1 MLVTL
6 KTKDRV
12 ATIVMADDGGGG
24 GDDKVRVL
32 GAVGLLGD
40 LVAEGALVRLAL
52 SALVFAGVRVP

>member
-1 MLVTL
+1 
-6 KTKDRV
+6 
-12 ATIVMADDGGGG
+12 MADDGGGG